1 MCWDERTQ
9 LAALQALGWS
19 AHPTHPVLV
28 SHILDRLEWDWALRA
43 ADEEEDGLSPAQHER
58 RMRDEE
64 LDEELA
70 RAEFLEQHQDAAASF
85 DFGDHDLKELSDLT
99 LTEAALT

>member
-1 MCWDERTQ
+1 MRWDERTQ

-19 AHPTHPVLV
+19 AHPPYPVLV

-43 ADEEEDGLSPAQHER
+43 ADAEEDDPSPAQLER
-58 RMRDEE
+58 CGRE
-64 LDEELA
+64 EELA
-70 RAEFLEQHQDAAASF
+70 RAEFFEQRCEDAAF
-85 DFGDHDLKELSDLT
+85 DFGDNDLEELADLT